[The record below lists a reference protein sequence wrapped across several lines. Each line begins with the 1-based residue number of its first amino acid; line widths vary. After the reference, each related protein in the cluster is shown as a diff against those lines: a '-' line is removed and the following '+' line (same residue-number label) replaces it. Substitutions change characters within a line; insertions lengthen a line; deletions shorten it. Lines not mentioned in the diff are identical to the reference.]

1 MAKKTEAKA
10 EKPKAAKPK
19 KAAKSNA
26 VASKAVLKNV
36 RIGPRK
42 VRLVLGLV
50 RGKPVQYALDLLKLT
65 NKRAA
70 PIVYKMIQSA
80 VANAKDKS
88 TVDVDRLI
96 VGECFANGG
105 TSLKRWLPRAQGR
118 ATPIQKRSSHVTI
131 KLKEI

>member
-1 MAKKTEAKA
+1 MAKSTDSKQD
-10 EKPKAAKPK
+10 KPK
-19 KAAKSNA
+19 KKKVPKTAT
-26 VASKAVLKNV
+26 VASKSVLKNV